1 MKDDFD
7 TYSLFGGDAAGGAAP
22 REPAKRS
29 SLRAVRPVPATARMC
44 SQVTR
49 TDSGLRN
56 LYGKPVPR

>member
-7 TYSLFGGDAAGGAAP
+7 TYSLFGGDAAGGATP

-29 SLRAVRPVPATARMC
+29 SLRAVPATARMC
-44 SQVTR
+44 CQGTR
-49 TDSGLRN
+49 TDSGPRN

>member
-29 SLRAVRPVPATARMC
+29 SLRAVRPASPPFPLPLGCA
-44 SQVTR
+44 
-49 TDSGLRN
+49 LR
-56 LYGKPVPR
+56 